1 MYIHCNWWSDLATHA
16 VLVDNWL
23 RIGNA
28 VLYCR
33 GIRGA
38 VEFGSGSNLE
48 ASGRM

>member
-1 MYIHCNWWSDLATHA
+1 MHA

-23 RIGNA
+23 RTGNA

-38 VEFGSGSNLE
+38 VEFRSGCYLE